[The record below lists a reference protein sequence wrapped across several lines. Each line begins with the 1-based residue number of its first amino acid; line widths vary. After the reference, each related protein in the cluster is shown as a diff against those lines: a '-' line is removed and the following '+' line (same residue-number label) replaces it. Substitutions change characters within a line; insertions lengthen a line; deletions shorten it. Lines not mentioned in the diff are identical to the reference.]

1 MVVNLEPLA
10 ATGWGGSHLRPPMS
24 PGIQTSNLLVPSFL
38 VKAATSMFSTRMNT
52 GEGVSLIHRYEGP
65 PHKKTVTRLVLL

>member
-24 PGIQTSNLLVPSFL
+24 PGIQTNLLVPSFL
-38 VKAATSMFSTRMNT
+38 VKAATSMFSTRMNI

-65 PHKKTVTRLVLL
+65 PLKKTVTWLVLL